1 INDISMCGAMPEFI
15 SVGLILEEGLPIKEF
30 KLILETMAFAAKKA
44 GVRIVTGDTK
54 VVGKGACDKI
64 FINTSGIG
72 IVKKGIDFSGH
83 NVCAGDKILL
93 SGDIGDHGIAILST
107 REGIEFETSIKSDCA
122 PLNLLVND
130 FLSYANHIHAMR
142 DPTRGGLGT
151 ILNEIAMQSGL
162 GITIHEDCIP
172 FKEEVKG
179 LCELLGLDPL
189 YLANEGKLVAFVHP
203 DKAEDILSIMK
214 KNPLGENACI
224 IGEVLKESSKK
235 VTMETQVGGSR
246 FIDMLVG
253 EDLPRIC

>member
-1 INDISMCGAMPEFI
+1 
-15 SVGLILEEGLPIKEF
+15 
-30 KLILETMAFAAKKA
+30 
-44 GVRIVTGDTK
+44 
-54 VVGKGACDKI
+54 
-64 FINTSGIG
+64 
-72 IVKKGIDFSGH
+72 
-83 NVCAGDKILL
+83 
-93 SGDIGDHGIAILST
+93 
-107 REGIEFETSIKSDCA
+107 
-122 PLNLLVND
+122 
-130 FLSYANHIHAMR
+130 MR

-151 ILNEIAMQSGL
+151 ILNEIAMQSGF

-172 FKEEVKG
+172 FKEEVRG

-246 FIDMLVG
+246 FIEMLVG